1 MLDKT
6 KPKQT
11 KRQSPPGRP
20 PSERM
25 GRRRARTQQ
34 ALMDAAETLFASRS
48 VDAVNVDDIVSLA
61 DVAKGTF
68 YNYFVDKDAL
78 ARELNDASRLE
89 IEAAIVALNAGIDDP
104 AMRVA
109 RAFCCVLRFGLARPD
124 RARAMMR
131 MNPRATDPDAP
142 INSGV
147 RRDVQLGIDANVFR
161 VPSQNAATIMVI
173 GVIQAGLSRALDLG
187 EMAAAAELGRE
198 LGLLLLR
205 GIGVTPAKAASV
217 MASALAAVFD
227 ETTTKK

>member
-1 MLDKT
+1 
-6 KPKQT
+6 
-11 KRQSPPGRP
+11 
-20 PSERM
+20 M

-34 ALMDAAETLFASRS
+34 ALMAAAETLFANRS

-78 ARELNDASRLE
+78 ARELNDAARLE

-142 INSGV
+142 VNSGV
-147 RRDVQLGIDANVFR
+147 SRDVRLGIAANSFR
-161 VPSQNAATIMVI
+161 VPSQTAATIMVI
-173 GVIQAGLSRALDLG
+173 GVIQAALSRALDLG
-187 EMAAAAELGRE
+187 ELAAAAELGRE

-205 GIGVTPAKAASV
+205 GLGVTPAKAASA
-217 MASALAAVFD
+217 MASATAAVFAD
-227 ETTTKK
+227 TITNA

>member
-1 MLDKT
+1 MRNETTRKAA
-6 KPKQT
+6 
-11 KRQSPPGRP
+11 PGRP
-20 PSERM
+20 PSDRM

-34 ALMDAAETLFASRS
+34 ALMDAAETLFATRS

-68 YNYFVDKDAL
+68 YNYFVDKDTL
-78 ARELNDASRLE
+78 ARELNEAARLE
-89 IEAAIVALNAGIDDP
+89 IEGAIGMLNAGIDDA

-147 RRDVQLGIDANVFR
+147 RRDVQLGIDANSFR
-161 VPSQNAATIMVI
+161 VPSQTAATIMVI
-173 GVIQAGLSRALDLG
+173 GVVQAGLSRALDLG

-205 GIGVTPAKAASV
+205 GLGVTPGKASSV

-227 ETTTKK
+227 ETTTNE